1 MRVFAGTSF
10 DNLVVD
16 EEEIDTE
23 ELDSEELDSE
33 VLGSEEAL
41 VEIDFS
47 VGATDL
53 FPELVS
59 LPESLMCLNI
69 FGCGVYNVCGVG
81 FVAIVVK
88 FKYV

>member
-33 VLGSEEAL
+33 VLGSEETL
-41 VEIDFS
+41 GETEFS
-47 VGATDL
+47 VGAT
-53 FPELVS
+53 
-59 LPESLMCLNI
+59 
-69 FGCGVYNVCGVG
+69 G
-81 FVAIVVK
+81 F
-88 FKYV
+88 FC